1 MVTIRQWFSVV
12 TNPVST
18 VNDGWPV
25 IILSADI
32 SALKTNIAKEDASLE
47 FRLKN
52 RWDLLG
58 ETKHKK
64 HKELMSE
71 KHKTPAGL

>member
-1 MVTIRQWFSVV
+1 MVTIRQWFLAV
-12 TNPVST
+12 TNPVMT

-52 RWDLLG
+52 RWDLSG
-58 ETKHKK
+58 ETK

-71 KHKTPAGL
+71 KHKMPAGL